1 MALNYRKLLEKTKFD
16 LAEMLWKLTHIAVPL
31 GPKMPPPHVGDLAV
45 PCVSIDGARSVVMR
59 VEHTRSP
66 IDAGQG
72 TITIH
77 YQKLE
82 RP

>member
-1 MALNYRKLLEKTKFD
+1 MALNYRKLLEKTNFD
-16 LAEMLWKLTHIAVPL
+16 LSELFWKLTHIAVPT
-31 GPKMPPPHVGDLAV
+31 GPKMPPPHVGDLSV
-45 PCVSIDGARSVVMR
+45 PFVSIDGARSVVMR

-66 IDAGQG
+66 INAAQG

-82 RP
+82 RQ